1 MLVEAAVDGSA
12 IGAHVD
18 VEFFEFG
25 GYGFNGCSE
34 LDDGFAGVA
43 GAGVQARQGHH
54 GAGPSDTDARTD
66 YGSPDFDQGG
76 EGVWF
81 KLATVRSCV
90 ISGLGGAF
98 YHDAEGLLQC
108 KKGGIFSLSSGAPGG
123 GIGVGRD
130 RPGSG

>member
-98 YHDAEGLLQC
+98 YHDTEGGEMPFDGREGHYWVSFC
-108 KKGGIFSLSSGAPGG
+108 SVASGRRTG
-123 GIGVGRD
+123 
-130 RPGSG
+130 